1 MTEQQAMQIAQ
12 REYRRLI
19 TDGMGI
25 FRIAEAWGIQPM
37 QIGHEKNVR
46 ADVVRSELPEWMW
59 GRGVLTEPYLLT
71 EMAKQIAETI
81 PIYVELSLQRQ
92 RLSNDYLY
100 F

>member
-1 MTEQQAMQIAQ
+1 MSKAMQIAQ

-19 TDGMGI
+19 ADGMGI

-37 QIGHEKNVR
+37 KIGREKNVR
-46 ADVVRSELPEWMW
+46 ADVVRSALPEWMR
-59 GRGVLTEPYLLT
+59 GRGVLTEPYLLA

-92 RLSNDYLY
+92 RVSNDYLY